1 MTEPRK
7 TRKTRKTAGGT
18 TGRRTHSSIDTLPA
32 EIREQ
37 LIRMVVDNEWPA
49 GFSGGEGAPRYE
61 DCCEW
66 LRSRGQT
73 ISLSAL
79 GRWAVKMRLMARLR
93 QSSELVRTVMADLTA
108 ENAAQTQ
115 KAAAEMITA
124 ITIDFA
130 AQNESWNASD
140 IRQVARAMRDCGAIA
155 IQADEYVRGQVEKK
169 TKAADR
175 AITELAGKKKIDPE
189 TLKAIREQVYGI
201 LS

>member
-1 MTEPRK
+1 
-7 TRKTRKTAGGT
+7 
-18 TGRRTHSSIDTLPA
+18 
-32 EIREQ
+32 
-37 LIRMVVDNEWPA
+37 MVVDNEWPA

-155 IQADEYVRGQVEKK
+155 IQADEYVRGQVQKK
-169 TKAADR
+169 VAAANASAEQKLVKAGLSRKQIQEIIDEYLGITKSA
-175 AITELAGKKKIDPE
+175 
-189 TLKAIREQVYGI
+189 
-201 LS
+201 